1 MSVGSYLRSARQ
13 RRRLSLDEI
22 ARATKIK
29 PELLQDLETD
39 DVSRWPKQRIYRHG
53 HLRSYALAVG
63 LDPATVLA
71 MFDAQFG
78 DPHPAPF
85 HGRPRKPAGA
95 PLSFGSVGDVVL
107 LASVTILIGAV
118 VRVSYHS
125 DAASVPQPVTIRAGN
140 GNIDEPRPAAESAFP
155 PATESTMQGSAGVL
169 TTQNSD
175 VQAEMST
182 AAEVEDADVEGEL
195 FITSRP
201 SRAHVTVNGIGR
213 GTTPLRVRYLPP
225 GAYTVRLIRDG
236 YRIRE
241 TRVTL
246 SAEQPSR
253 VVRVVLRDAP
263 TFASAALGRFES
275 SRLSE

>member
-1 MSVGSYLRSARQ
+1 MSVGSYLGSARR

-29 PELLQDLETD
+29 PELLQDLEAD

-63 LDPATVLA
+63 LDPSTVLA
-71 MFDAQFG
+71 MFDAEFG

-95 PLSFGSVGDVVL
+95 PLSFGSVGDAVL
-107 LASVTILIGAV
+107 LASVAILIGAV
-118 VRVSYHS
+118 VRVSYHN
-125 DAASVPQPVTIRAGN
+125 DAAAVPQPVTVRAGN
-140 GNIDEPRPAAESAFP
+140 SDESRAAVESRFSESTESA
-155 PATESTMQGSAGVL
+155 TQGSPGVL
-169 TTQNSD
+169 TTQSRD
-175 VQAEMST
+175 VQAAMMSASET
-182 AAEVEDADVEGEL
+182 EDADIEGEL
-195 FITSRP
+195 LITSRP

-213 GTTPLRVRYLPP
+213 GATPVRVRYLPS

-236 YRIRE
+236 YRTRE

-246 SAEQPSR
+246 SAERPSR
-253 VVRVVLRDAP
+253 IVRVVLRDAP
-263 TFASAALGRFES
+263 TFASATLGRFES